1 MAASHTLSHSF
12 AHSQISKTGTLTLYG
27 FGTRI
32 RVHTCHLEI
41 EHGIGLDRQKHR
53 LPRVNHG
60 LKRLVCIGNDG
71 FITLSALRWLS
82 DVGASF
88 VMLDR
93 VGKVRVVTGPASPS
107 EARLRRAQALALTN
121 GAALP
126 IAHDLMCAK
135 LDGQEIVVR
144 EKLKNE
150 STANIIAA
158 LRKSLSLAETMD
170 AIRGIEGRSAS
181 EYWRAWYDVP
191 VLFPRNDAK
200 RVPEHW
206 LRFGSRHSPLTG
218 GPRLAINPANALLN
232 YLTAVAE
239 SECRLALV

>member
-1 MAASHTLSHSF
+1 MASASASGYKRAILR
-12 AHSQISKTGTLTLYG
+12 LD
-27 FGTRI
+27 
-32 RVHTCHLEI
+32 
-41 EHGIGLDRQKHR
+41 HGIGLERQKFR

-60 LKRLVCIGNDG
+60 LKRLVCIGDDG

-107 EARLRRAQALALTN
+107 EARLRRAQALALNN

-126 IAHDLMCAK
+126 IARELMCAK

-150 STANIIAA
+150 STANMIAT
-158 LRKSLSLAETMD
+158 LRKSLS
-170 AIRGIEGRSAS
+170 IS
-181 EYWRAWYDVP
+181 
-191 VLFPRNDAK
+191 RND
-200 RVPEHW
+200 
-206 LRFGSRHSPLTG
+206 
-218 GPRLAINPANALLN
+218 
-232 YLTAVAE
+232 
-239 SECRLALV
+239 